1 MENKE
6 EVSRM
11 TDVFQAMKTIAKPI
25 DPDMSIG
32 FTRYCKIKFWDN
44 FLLIAE
50 WCSNKKRAFK
60 TQRQIQIHHEV
71 LQAMEKD
78 DQEALEKL
86 RNKRIGLA
94 NRIFE
99 NQIQNSD

>member
-1 MENKE
+1 M
-6 EVSRM
+6 R
-11 TDVFQAMKTIAKPI
+11 
-25 DPDMSIG
+25 IG

-60 TQRQIQIHHEV
+60 TKRQMQIHHDV
-71 LQAMEKD
+71 LRAMEEKD
-78 DQEALEKL
+78 LETLEKL
-86 RNKRIGLA
+86 RNKRLGLA